1 MPPSGVHKFIMPAP
15 SVSSPAQT
23 SPPGMLFGANL
34 RRLMARFDMTFA
46 DVVEATGLDERTLR
60 SLLRDQTRPHA
71 RTIHK
76 LAAGLGIS
84 TDELF
89 RAPARAAEQA
99 AFNRATNPT
108 AAATIKKHPEVF
120 AGWTAEQFDELFS
133 HRGVGGELTEEGTLA
148 LAQSMN
154 ERRELLN
161 QAALLLETDQADLL
175 RGFIEMLYERAR
187 VNEPIPR
194 APR

>member
-1 MPPSGVHKFIMPAP
+1 MPISAPPSPAE
-15 SVSSPAQT
+15 
-23 SPPGMLFGANL
+23 MLFGANI

-76 LAAGLGIS
+76 LATGLGIS

-89 RAPARAAEQA
+89 REPSRAAEQA
-99 AFNRATNPT
+99 AFDRATNPT
-108 AAATIKKHPEVF
+108 AAATIEKHPEMF
-120 AGWTAEQFDELFS
+120 AGWTAEQFDELYS

-148 LAQSMN
+148 LAESMN
-154 ERRELLN
+154 QRRELLN

-175 RGFIEMLYERAR
+175 RDFIGMLYERASAVDGTTPQVR
-187 VNEPIPR
+187 KTG
-194 APR
+194 